1 MGETAG
7 RVRQYRFL
15 FVCGLHRS
23 GTSLVFQSLRAHPSV
38 SGFSNTASPED
49 EGQFLQTVY
58 PPARDFGGP
67 GRFGFAEAAHMDET
81 SPLASADSARK
92 LFSEWAPYW
101 DLTKPVLLEKSP
113 PNLLRTRFLQALF
126 PNSYFLTIVRHP
138 VAVSL
143 ATMKWSRTTLESLFE
158 HWCVCH
164 ERFEAD
170 RSHLRNLFV
179 LRYEDFV
186 ASPQSCLDK
195 VCDFAGLAPV
205 AVKRGVSPRPNE
217 DYFGKWRSLRS
228 DDETR
233 AEVAGVVEKFGER
246 VKAFG
251 YRLDEV

>member
-1 MGETAG
+1 M
-7 RVRQYRFL
+7 RQYRFL

-23 GTSLVFQSLRAHPSV
+23 GTSLVFQSLREHPSV
-38 SGFSNTASPED
+38 SGFSNTPSPED

-67 GRFGFAEAAHMDET
+67 GRFGFDEAARMDET
-81 SPLASADSARK
+81 SALATADNARK

-126 PNSYFLTIVRHP
+126 PNSYFLVIVRHP

-143 ATMKWSRTTLESLFE
+143 ATRKWSRTTLESLVE

-164 ERFEAD
+164 ERFESD
-170 RSHLRNLFV
+170 RPHLRNLSV

-186 ASPQSCLDK
+186 AAPQSSLEK
-195 VCDFAGLAPV
+195 VCEFAGLAPV
-205 AVKRGVSPRPNE
+205 AVTRDVSTRPNE
-217 DYFGKWRSLRS
+217 EYFEKWRSLQS
-228 DDETR
+228 NDETR
-233 AEVAGVVEKFGER
+233 DEVAGIVEKFGER
-246 VKAFG
+246 VKALG
-251 YRLDEV
+251 YELSAEEGDE

>member
-1 MGETAG
+1 M
-7 RVRQYRFL
+7 RQYKFL

-23 GTSLVFQSLRAHPSV
+23 GTSLVFQSLRGHPSV
-38 SGFSNTASPED
+38 SGFSNTPSPED

-81 SPLASADSARK
+81 SPLASADSARR
-92 LFSEWAPYW
+92 LFSEWAPYV
-101 DLTKPVLLEKSP
+101 DLQKSP

-126 PNSYFLTIVRHP
+126 PNSYFLTVIRHP
-138 VAVSL
+138 AAVSL
-143 ATMKWSRTTLESLFE
+143 ATEKWSRTTLASLVE

-170 RSHLRNLFV
+170 RPHLRNLSV

-205 AVKRGVSPRPNE
+205 ALTKEVSRRPNE
-217 DYFGKWRSLRS
+217 DYFERWRTLQSEG
-228 DDETR
+228 ET
-233 AEVAGVVEKFGER
+233 AHVVERFNER

-251 YRLDEV
+251 YHLDEV